1 MCCLYHGGG
10 TGKEKF
16 TENRATKITIYTSD
30 LPCGWRCSLIDVGIS
45 CHEAGYLSSSEI
57 YRRGQWVTARPLPVA
72 VAGVRGVTL
81 DNTVFMTGQLTIY
94 SENTN

>member
-1 MCCLYHGGG
+1 MHGCAAFTLEDEQVKRSSLRIERRFIFQVYLVVGG
-10 TGKEKF
+10 
-16 TENRATKITIYTSD
+16 
-30 LPCGWRCSLIDVGIS
+30 CSLIDVEIS
-45 CHEAGYLSSSEI
+45 CHEAGYLSSTEI
-57 YRRGQWVTARPLPVA
+57 YREGQWVTARPLPVA